1 MGIVGTILKLFSITL
16 GVCLSTFIIE
26 GPKNAFVLLN
36 SDATFNCTVS
46 QPWHVIIWL
55 MNGAPVLTIIPKGP
69 IVTDPQ
75 YGQRNYT
82 TQDRF
87 TSELV
92 ITAVTL
98 KNNATVQCNLQTDGH
113 QQARLFVQVAG
124 MVFFE
129 SKILSVV
136 INHSTDVVCKAE
148 SWNPAPTIS
157 WTINQTAVDA
167 KMYTNTFHPA
177 SERLYNAFSTLNL
190 TLPAN
195 ADVQC
200 LATIK
205 ALPQPRT
212 AELFITVK
220 PPNQDKTWLIV
231 AIVVPIIGVILL
243 IILIIIIVCCI
254 KRSKHT
260 ESSYQNELR
269 KISRKKSLEATGNG
283 LNKSG
288 LENFGVSAESIPS
301 SHQID
306 SWPGSMNN
314 DALETPEGPTSNRG
328 TQKATINQ
336 YMPNIPTYPRKTRH
350 VTAV

>member
-1 MGIVGTILKLFSITL
+1 MGTVGTILKLFSITL
-16 GVCLSTFIIE
+16 GVCLSTIIIE

-55 MNGAPVLTIIPKGP
+55 MNSAPVLTIVPKGP

-75 YGQRNYT
+75 FGQRNYT

-129 SKILSVV
+129 SKISSVV
-136 INHSTDVVCKAE
+136 INQSTDIVCKAE
-148 SWNPAPTIS
+148 SWSPAPTIS
-157 WTINQTAVDA
+157 WTINQTAVNA

-177 SERLYNAFSTLNL
+177 SEHLYNADSTLNL
-190 TLPAN
+190 TLSAN
-195 ADVQC
+195 AEVQC

-220 PPNQDKTWLIV
+220 PPNQDETWLIV

-243 IILIIIIVCCI
+243 IILIIIIVFCI

-283 LNKSG
+283 LNNSG
-288 LENFGVSAESIPS
+288 LENFGMSTESMPS
-301 SHQID
+301 SRQVD
-306 SWPGSMNN
+306 SWPGSMSN

-328 TQKATINQ
+328 TQKAAINQ
-336 YMPNIPTYPRKTRH
+336 YIANIPTYPRKTRH

>member
-113 QQARLFVQVAG
+113 QQARLFVQA
-124 MVFFE
+124 
-129 SKILSVV
+129 
-136 INHSTDVVCKAE
+136 
-148 SWNPAPTIS
+148 
-157 WTINQTAVDA
+157 
-167 KMYTNTFHPA
+167 
-177 SERLYNAFSTLNL
+177 
-190 TLPAN
+190 
-195 ADVQC
+195 
-200 LATIK
+200 
-205 ALPQPRT
+205 
-212 AELFITVK
+212 
-220 PPNQDKTWLIV
+220 NQDKTWLIV